1 MDNAL
6 SKFADHLRH
15 VTLSVSDVN
24 GPRGGKDKL
33 CRCVL
38 HLKRAQPVVIEDL
51 DFSVGGAIHHA
62 LDRAVYTVSQR
73 IAKFLARAEG
83 LGSHRR
89 QTVESPVSVFHRL
102 AASGYETG

>member
-1 MDNAL
+1 MQLSIRINGGDTTPAARRNLAETVDTAL
-6 SKFADHLRH
+6 SKFANHLRH

-38 HLKRAQPVVIEDL
+38 HMKRAQPVVIEDL

-62 LDRAVYTVSQR
+62 LERAVYTVSQR
-73 IAKFLARAEG
+73 VAKF
-83 LGSHRR
+83 GSRR
-89 QTVESPVSVFHRL
+89 R
-102 AASGYETG
+102 